1 MKRLKKLKRVQGYK
15 SCPHLDPLPMGE
27 EILGAS
33 AYRFN
38 ALTIQRC
45 NSCNLVTLVT
55 MTK

>member
-38 ALTIQRC
+38 
-45 NSCNLVTLVT
+45 NST
-55 MTK
+55 M